1 MSRLF
6 ALLLFGVC
14 LATAQVRM
22 SVDQLR
28 AFIESSK
35 KLGHSD
41 RRVADYVKNIRLA
54 QRLDEATIEDLQA
67 GGAGPRT
74 LAALRELAATSRSL
88 PAAPAPPPKQLPK
101 PIPAP
106 EAAEQNRVLEEA
118 RQYAL
123 DYIRSL
129 PNFICTQV
137 TRRYVDESGLEFY
150 GLADTVIAKLSYD
163 GKREDYRVMLVN
175 NRVVDTTFEKIGGA
189 TSSGEFGSMMKE
201 IFDPETR
208 ARFRWQRWGTL
219 RGRRMHVFAYEVDRE
234 RSKWQ
239 ITYERVA
246 SITPAYQGL
255 IYVDRDMGAIMRI
268 TFEAV
273 DVPSMFPIQRAAT
286 VLDYDFAEIGGK
298 QYIVPLKA
306 RIQMRAGK
314 LLTRNDV
321 EFRFY
326 KRFGAEATIRV
337 DLLNPLPED
346 ALKDEPAPPK

>member
-1 MSRLF
+1 MSRLL
-6 ALLLFGVC
+6 ALLLLGVC
-14 LATAQVRM
+14 LATAQTRM
-22 SVDQLR
+22 TLEQLR
-28 AFIESSK
+28 SFIESSK

-41 RRVADYVKNIRLA
+41 KKVADYVKNIRLTH
-54 QRLDEATIEDLQA
+54 RLDESAVEDLQA
-67 GGAGPRT
+67 SGAGPRT
-74 LAALRELAATSRSL
+74 LEALRALSATTREL
-88 PAAPAPPPKQLPK
+88 PAAPAPPPKVAPK
-101 PIPAP
+101 PIPP
-106 EAAEQNRVLEEA
+106 PDQTEQNRVLEEA
-118 RQYAL
+118 RQYGI
-123 DYIRSL
+123 DYTRNL

-175 NRVVDTTFEKIGGA
+175 NRVVDTTMDRIGGA
-189 TSSGEFGSMMKE
+189 TSTGEFGSMMKE
-201 IFDPETR
+201 IFDADTQT
-208 ARFRWQRWGTL
+208 RFRWDRWGTL
-219 RGRRMHVFAYEVDRE
+219 RGRRMHVFRYEVDKE

-246 SITPAYQGL
+246 SVVPAYRGL
-255 IYVDRDMGAIMRI
+255 IYVDRDLGSIMRI
-268 TFEAV
+268 SFEAV
-273 DVPSMFPIQRAAT
+273 DMPAMFPIQKAST

-306 RIQMRAGK
+306 RIEMRAGK

-346 ALKDEPAPPK
+346 ATKEGPPQK

>member
-1 MSRLF
+1 MYRVVV
-6 ALLLFGVC
+6 LLLLGVC
-14 LATAQVRM
+14 LAAGQVRM
-22 SVDQLR
+22 SLDQLR

-41 RRVADYVKNIRLA
+41 RKVADYVKNIRLTH
-54 QRLDEATIEDLQA
+54 RLDESTVEDLQA
-67 GGAGPRT
+67 AGAGPRT
-74 LAALRELAATSRSL
+74 LDALRTLAAATRDL
-88 PAAPAPPPKQLPK
+88 PAAPAPPPPKELPK

-106 EAAEQNRVLEEA
+106 EQSEQNRVLEEA

-137 TRRYVDESGLEFY
+137 TRRYADESGLEFY
-150 GLADTVIAKLSYD
+150 GLMDTVIAKLSYD

-175 NRVVDTTFEKIGGA
+175 NRVVDTTIERLGGA
-189 TSSGEFGSMMKE
+189 TSTGEFGSMMKE
-201 IFDPETR
+201 IFDPETQ

-246 SITPAYQGL
+246 SITPGYRGL
-255 IYVDRDMGAIMRI
+255 IYVDRDMGSIMRI
-268 TFEAV
+268 TFEAA
-273 DVPSMFPIQRAAT
+273 DIPSMFPIQKAST

-306 RIQMRAGK
+306 RIEMRAGR

-337 DLLNPLPED
+337 DLLNPLPDED
-346 ALKDEPAPPK
+346 DKK

>member
-1 MSRLF
+1 MSRLL
-6 ALLLFGVC
+6 ALLILGVC
-14 LATAQVRM
+14 LAPAQMRM
-22 SVDQLR
+22 TVDQLR

-41 RRVADYVKNIRLA
+41 KKVADYVKNIRLT
-54 QRLDEATIEDLQA
+54 QRLEESTIEDLQA
-67 GGAGPRT
+67 AGAGTRT
-74 LAALRELAATSRSL
+74 LEALRSLAATTREL
-88 PAAPAPPPKQLPK
+88 PEAPAPLPKEVPK
-101 PIPAP
+101 PIPP
-106 EAAEQNRVLEEA
+106 PDSAEQNRVLDEA
-118 RQYAL
+118 RQYGI
-123 DYIRSL
+123 DYTRNL

-163 GKREDYRVMLVN
+163 GKQEDYRVMLVN
-175 NRVVDTTFEKIGGA
+175 NRVVDTSMDRIGGA
-189 TSSGEFGSMMKE
+189 TSTGEFGSMMKE
-201 IFDPETR
+201 IFDPETQT
-208 ARFRWQRWGTL
+208 RFRWERWGTL
-219 RGRRMHVFAYEVDRE
+219 RGRRMHVYRYDVDRE

-246 SITPAYQGL
+246 SITPGYRGL
-255 IYVDRDMGAIMRI
+255 IYIDRDMGSIMRI

-273 DVPSMFPIQRAAT
+273 DIPTMFPIQKAAT

-306 RIQMRAGK
+306 RIQMRAGR

-337 DLLNPLPED
+337 DLLNPLPDDVTKEEQPQ
-346 ALKDEPAPPK
+346 K